1 MRRKFHTLDVFTDK
15 PFAGNPLAVVMEAQG
30 LDGARMQALAREF
43 NLSETVFVL
52 EPHDPVNTA
61 RLRIFTPAREIP
73 FAGHPT
79 IGTAV
84 LLARLRAPDLM
95 AREDLRIV
103 LEEGVG
109 SVDCSVRQM
118 RGRAA
123 EGRFVVPQLPWSE
136 GEVAGAAEIAR
147 ALNLSQDDIGFDAH
161 VPTRWSAGNAF
172 TFVPLRS
179 LDAMARAR
187 PDLSCFA
194 QVIGGE
200 RPAVF
205 LYTSQVEREGS
216 HVHARMFAPGLGVA
230 EDPATGSA
238 AAAFA
243 GVAAMFEQPEDGSHE
258 LVIEQG
264 FEMGRPSII
273 RLGLDIEAGQLV
285 GASVGGYVVPVSEG
299 TIEA

>member
-103 LEEGVG
+103 LEEGIG

-147 ALNLSQDDIGFDAH
+147 ALNLSEDDIGFEAH

-216 HVHARMFAPGLGVA
+216 HVHARMFAPSRLQRRSMRS
-230 EDPATGSA
+230 PARIRA
-238 AAAFA
+238 LPPAF
-243 GVAAMFEQPEDGSHE
+243 
-258 LVIEQG
+258 
-264 FEMGRPSII
+264 RPPTP
-273 RLGLDIEAGQLV
+273 
-285 GASVGGYVVPVSEG
+285 PVSPAHWRSSARPASRCRPG
-299 TIEA
+299 KRRARAASGAISTCVR

>member
-1 MRRKFHTLDVFTDK
+1 V
-15 PFAGNPLAVVMEAQG
+15 
-30 LDGARMQALAREF
+30 AREF
-43 NLSETVFVL
+43 SLSETVFVL

-61 RLRIFTPAREIP
+61 RIRIFTPSRELP

-103 LEEGVG
+103 LEEGIG
-109 SVDCSVRQM
+109 AVDCSVRQM

-123 EGRFVVPQLPWSE
+123 EARFTVPRLPWQE
-136 GEVAGAAEIAR
+136 GDVAAPGMIAQ
-147 ALNLSQDDIGFDAH
+147 ALGLAPEDIGFEAH
-161 VPTRWSAGNAF
+161 VPSRWSAGNAF

-179 LDAMARAR
+179 LDAVVRAQ

-194 QVIGGE
+194 QIIGGD

-205 LYTSQVEREGS
+205 LYTAQVEREGS

-243 GVAAMFEQPEDGSHE
+243 GVAATFEQPEDGSHE
-258 LVIEQG
+258 VIIEQG
-264 FEMGRPSII
+264 FEMGRPSIL
-273 RLGLDIEAGQLV
+273 RLGLDIEGGQLV
-285 GASVGGYVVPVSEG
+285 SASVGGSVVPVTEG
-299 TIEA
+299 TIDA